1 MSEERKKEETLRG
14 LQDQVRE
21 LNTEL
26 SAAAAAANR
35 SWKVTA
41 WILAIVCAV
50 IVIYLG
56 VIYGKLKG
64 YITPEGL
71 VEMAMAPAREKLP
84 DIQKA
89 LTQRLKDMAPQVMQ
103 ALDEQ
108 IGDPN
113 VRIPELRKTLAE
125 QLTAMAPQ
133 LADSLE
139 PQLVL
144 LKEEMT
150 ARREELAE
158 TLKGEADNI
167 AEQIRPQLEDL
178 KNRIP
183 ELTQQYSKTLTDMAP
198 AMADKFRDSAISY
211 LPRLQDK
218 LLKMTEEELAA
229 KKPELTR
236 MVDDAVQTLI
246 DQHAQDIATL
256 DSEQLAATLVPALEE
271 AAGPVLDEFC
281 AGIDLAIVSVR
292 DSLSDLVQK
301 YKAGT
306 LTREEEIELRYIQLW
321 KTYWNVRME
330 EKIESVP
337 PLTL

>member
-1 MSEERKKEETLRG
+1 VL
-14 LQDQVRE
+14 
-21 LNTEL
+21 
-26 SAAAAAANR
+26 
-35 SWKVTA
+35 
-41 WILAIVCAV
+41 
-50 IVIYLG
+50 
-56 VIYGKLKG
+56 
-64 YITPEGL
+64 
-71 VEMAMAPAREKLP
+71 
-84 DIQKA
+84 
-89 LTQRLKDMAPQVMQ
+89 
-103 ALDEQ
+103 
-108 IGDPN
+108 
-113 VRIPELRKTLAE
+113 
-125 QLTAMAPQ
+125 
-133 LADSLE
+133 DSLE
-139 PQLVL
+139 PQLVQ
-144 LKEEMT
+144 LKEEIT

-158 TLKGEADNI
+158 KLKGEAKNI
-167 AEQIRPQLEDL
+167 AEQVRPQLEDL

-183 ELTQQYSKTLTDMAP
+183 ELTQQYSKTLTEMAP

-229 KKPELTR
+229 RKPELTR

-256 DSEQLAATLVPALEE
+256 DSEKLAATLVPAFEE

-281 AGIDLAIVSVR
+281 EGIDLAIVSVR

-301 YKAGT
+301 YKTGT

-330 EKIESVP
+330 EKIEPVP

>member
-1 MSEERKKEETLRG
+1 
-14 LQDQVRE
+14 
-21 LNTEL
+21 
-26 SAAAAAANR
+26 
-35 SWKVTA
+35 
-41 WILAIVCAV
+41 
-50 IVIYLG
+50 
-56 VIYGKLKG
+56 
-64 YITPEGL
+64 
-71 VEMAMAPAREKLP
+71 
-84 DIQKA
+84 
-89 LTQRLKDMAPQVMQ
+89 
-103 ALDEQ
+103 
-108 IGDPN
+108 
-113 VRIPELRKTLAE
+113 
-125 QLTAMAPQ
+125 
-133 LADSLE
+133 LE
-139 PQLVL
+139 PQLVQ
-144 LKEEMT
+144 LKEEIT

-158 TLKGEADNI
+158 KLKGEAKNI
-167 AEQIRPQLEDL
+167 AEQVRPQLEDL

-183 ELTQQYSKTLTDMAP
+183 ELTQQYSKTLTEMAP

-229 KKPELTR
+229 RKPELTR

-256 DSEQLAATLVPALEE
+256 DSEKLAATLVPAFEE

-281 AGIDLAIVSVR
+281 EGIDLAIVSVR

-301 YKAGT
+301 YKTGT

-330 EKIESVP
+330 EKIEPVP